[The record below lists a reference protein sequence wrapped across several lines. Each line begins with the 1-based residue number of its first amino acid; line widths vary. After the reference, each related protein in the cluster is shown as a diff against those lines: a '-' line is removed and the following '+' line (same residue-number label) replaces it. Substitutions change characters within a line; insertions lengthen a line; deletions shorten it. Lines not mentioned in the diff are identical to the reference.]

1 MTTTEEARM
10 QSELDALEQM
20 TTAELIERYK
30 EVHGHICRTRHRR
43 YLIRKVAWR
52 IQANAMGGLSERAKK
67 RAAELANDADM
78 RVMAPKTVLCPN
90 EGPGH
95 TVRATVRDG
104 ERRDPRLP
112 SPSTAIVR
120 HYKGRTIRVLVLE
133 DGGGFEWEGERYR
146 TLTAVAKKV
155 TGGHINGFRFF
166 RLTKGARS

>member
-1 MTTTEEARM
+1 MPGDIAKEI
-10 QSELDALEQM
+10 DALQQM
-20 TTAELIERYK
+20 TTSELAERYQQL
-30 EVHGHICRTRHRR
+30 HGQPVRTRHRA

-52 IQANAMGGLSERAKK
+52 IQANAEGDLSERARR
-67 RAAELANDADM
+67 RAAELANDTDV

-112 SPSTAIVR
+112 SPGTAIVR
-120 HYKGRTIRVLVLE
+120 QYKGRTIWVLVLE
-133 DGGGFEWEGERYR
+133 DGEGFEWEGERYR
-146 TLTAVAKKV
+146 TLTAIARKV